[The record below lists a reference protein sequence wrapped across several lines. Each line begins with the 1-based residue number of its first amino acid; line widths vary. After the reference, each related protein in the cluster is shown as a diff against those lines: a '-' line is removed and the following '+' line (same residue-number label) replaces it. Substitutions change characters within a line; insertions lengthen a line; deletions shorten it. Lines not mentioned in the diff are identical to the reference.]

1 MMSLIKDGRLID
13 DQFINVTDRAQIS
26 ADGPV
31 IVSLEQWQNKRTELL
46 RRGGTLGIQLGS
58 DQHPEVIAEDL
69 DHFQLVALEF
79 PAFRDGRAYS
89 YARLLRGRYGFSG
102 ELRAVGDVLL
112 DQLHFMDRVGI
123 NAFEIDSDD
132 PLGDFQSTMANFSV
146 WYQPSGDQRVTAVA
160 LRHRSTDS

>member
-1 MMSLIKDGRLID
+1 MSLVRDGRLVD
-13 DQFINVTDRAQIS
+13 DRFINVTDHAQVP
-26 ADGPV
+26 AEGPV
-31 IVSLEQWQNKRTELL
+31 IVSLEQWQNKKAELL
-46 RRGGTLGIQLGS
+46 RRGGALGIQLGS
-58 DQHPEVIAEDL
+58 DQHPELIAEDL

-112 DQLHFMDRVGI
+112 DQLHFMDRVGF

-132 PLGDFQSTMANFSV
+132 PLGDFQSALANFSV
-146 WYQPSGDQRVTAVA
+146 WYQPSDDQRTTAIE